1 MYFASMPA
9 VLTAPS
15 MADAER
21 AANAVVE
28 GGATCV
34 MLFGSVARGEQ
45 TADSDI
51 DLVAV
56 FDDLGDYDERW
67 SIEGRLKSMAKDAA
81 GCRVDVHV
89 TDWPEWKH
97 RSTRMRT
104 TFECGVRSD
113 ALVLAGSQ
121 MPGPGIDWDKEI
133 GLPRTNW
140 EEALTYLFHTHQGLR
155 LLITNYLS
163 EPSGEPPTPSP
174 EINPQDP
181 TRQRLVGI
189 CFQAHAVIENA
200 LTTLIHCQGR
210 KRPLLTHQLHEL
222 LALVEQPPQSQ
233 IEDALANILDL
244 EGSKR
249 PEEPY
254 INWRIHGTYPGLY
267 RTIPLVAPIADAHVL
282 AALQTA
288 RIVIDEICQTID
300 DERITPVQTTLDEA
314 WTTYRN
320 VNIATGSPYTTPS

>member
-9 VLTAPS
+9 VLTAPT

-21 AANAVVE
+21 AAMVIVE
-28 GGATCV
+28 GGAACV

-56 FDDLGDYDERW
+56 FNDLGNYDERW

-104 TFECGVRSD
+104 TFESGVRSD

-181 TRQRLVGI
+181 ARQRLVGI

-200 LTTLIHCQGR
+200 LTTLVHCQGR
-210 KRPLLTHQLHEL
+210 RRPQLTHQLHEL

-233 IEDALANILDL
+233 IEDALANILDI

-254 INWRIHGTYPGLY
+254 INWRNHGTYVTR
-267 RTIPLVAPIADAHVL
+267 RTIPVNPPMTDDHVL
-282 AALQTA
+282 AALKTA
-288 RIVIDEICQTID
+288 SIVIDEIGRAID

-314 WTTYRN
+314 WTTYRTI
-320 VNIATGSPYTTPS
+320 NIATGKRHPTAS